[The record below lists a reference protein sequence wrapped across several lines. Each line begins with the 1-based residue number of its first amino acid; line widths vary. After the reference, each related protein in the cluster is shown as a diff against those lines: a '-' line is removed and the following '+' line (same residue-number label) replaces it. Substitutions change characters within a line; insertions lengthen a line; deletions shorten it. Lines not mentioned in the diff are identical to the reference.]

1 MSSVSGIPPYIRN
14 SVLSDLEQ
22 KIVNVICY
30 QFAQYEGQD
39 WQILSAALG
48 QNTTGLAADKVRMSE
63 LEIYRLDQNCE
74 SLHQKLHI
82 AINTFVF
89 KAKISG
95 LEIDLIEHILEVL
108 SSNLPFRTPSRILI
122 ESILYEKLK
131 H

>member
-39 WQILSAALG
+39 WQILATALG
-48 QNTTGLAADKVRMSE
+48 QNTTGLDAGKVRMAE
-63 LEIYRLDQNCE
+63 LDIYRLDQNCE

-82 AINTFVF
+82 AISTFVF
-89 KAKISG
+89 KAKIYG
-95 LEIDLIEHILEVL
+95 LEIDLVKHTE
-108 SSNLPFRTPSRILI
+108 LPHSPKKQTGV
-122 ESILYEKLK
+122 EQ
-131 H
+131 